1 VDLDRWDDAAPAALR
16 LLVLLPTTTVT
27 TVAPAEAA
35 FRTSSSTA
43 RPVEPMTVP
52 ARTDRAE
59 EGDSGR
65 IAVKVE
71 LRLVLMVRSRR
82 FICERVW
89 TGLFFSR
96 AEAKTPTEQLGYY
109 IISMTIAALRSS

>member
-1 VDLDRWDDAAPAALR
+1 MSGQRLPPLVRIPGAARDAGQDPGPDL
-16 LLVLLPTTTVT
+16 
-27 TVAPAEAA
+27 
-35 FRTSSSTA
+35 S
-43 RPVEPMTVP
+43 
-52 ARTDRAE
+52 
-59 EGDSGR
+59 GDSGR

-96 AEAKTPTEQLGYY
+96 AEAKTPTEQLDYY